1 MGWAGLADLDGV
13 VSGVGGFGGSVFWE
27 EYFGVGLGADGV
39 GGDVVVEGVGVLVE
53 GVFVG
58 GGELVG
64 GPVDG
69 AVGVA

>member
-1 MGWAGLADLDGV
+1 M
-13 VSGVGGFGGSVFWE
+13 VSAVSWVSMSWWM
-27 EYFGVGLGADGV
+27 
-39 GGDVVVEGVGVLVE
+39 